1 MAKTGYG
8 IRSQRSIL
16 AIAGVCVVIYLS
28 KNMGK
33 LRLDRW
39 LQPESE
45 QGSDSQIWKIAGP
58 GLKNFGTGTE
68 SKKVTPAT
76 SGIYRTCPGE
86 HVLAATRFNVTFLPL
101 RLCYENTRTRFSK
114 DAENL
119 TIWLRDL
126 MQSDCLYS
134 SLFFKHYN
142 RISHYNRILWISGVR
157 GGGRGG
163 RPLAWKIQGKLCFQ
177 VKIKLLKNLER

>member
-45 QGSDSQIWKIAGP
+45 QGSDSQI
-58 GLKNFGTGTE
+58 
-68 SKKVTPAT
+68 
-76 SGIYRTCPGE
+76 
-86 HVLAATRFNVTFLPL
+86 
-101 RLCYENTRTRFSK
+101 
-114 DAENL
+114 
-119 TIWLRDL
+119 
-126 MQSDCLYS
+126 
-134 SLFFKHYN
+134 
-142 RISHYNRILWISGVR
+142 
-157 GGGRGG
+157 
-163 RPLAWKIQGKLCFQ
+163 
-177 VKIKLLKNLER
+177 